1 MVGSRWL
8 NKLKDGINM
17 DELVKYKARLIAQ
30 WFTQIEGVDY
40 NEIFSHVVKYSSI
53 RLLIS
58 LVAHFDIHLEQMN
71 AKIVFLHEKHE
82 EKIYMK

>member
-1 MVGSRWL
+1 
-8 NKLKDGINM
+8 M

-58 LVAHFDIHLEQMN
+58 LVAHFDIHYFDIHLEQMN